1 MDHNNLYLDILT
13 ENNLENLNEN
23 HREIIV
29 LKLWELLGKVTERY
43 TMGDSSSVPEEVVEE
58 LLRSICFLLKIELG
72 DLKTSVVLLENGDLE
87 KILKFAWVNIEKD
100 IAKGKK
106 LLEAVIDSSIGV
118 DNISYID
125 TIAEIGK
132 GLKYYNYRFFAYQ
145 VNCSIDYQLSNALPE
160 NLQGI
165 EYINEYLKRLLFENK
180 FCSNFK
186 KEDIIEVLKS
196 YCSNY
201 EELLINIFE
210 PVLTNAIGLTLL
222 NKDIY
227 DLEISNIQA
236 KVLLENFRGNNSDD
250 LKAKIEK
257 AVDHI
262 CLKLSIKDDFEIKY
276 VKNTALNLVPR
287 IEAAVSNNDLQ
298 NIFLSFRS
306 QKEEIKDIFI
316 DNKSMDDEKL
326 RQLIDEIRTC
336 SFIKDKIKIIH
347 NEVNSLADLVE
358 ILNNCIWQD
367 EVEEL
372 INNIS
377 EEEIMLL
384 KYYLDNKE
392 NDNPS
397 NTGWENKFKE
407 ILDK

>member
-58 LLRSICFLLKIELG
+58 LLRSICFLLKRELG

>member
-58 LLRSICFLLKIELG
+58 LLRSICFLLKRELG

-132 GLKYYNYRFFAYQ
+132 GLKYYNYRFFAHQ

-180 FCSNFK
+180 F
-186 KEDIIEVLKS
+186 
-196 YCSNY
+196 CSNY

-306 QKEEIKDIFI
+306 Q
-316 DNKSMDDEKL
+316 
-326 RQLIDEIRTC
+326 
-336 SFIKDKIKIIH
+336 
-347 NEVNSLADLVE
+347 
-358 ILNNCIWQD
+358 
-367 EVEEL
+367 
-372 INNIS
+372 

-384 KYYLDNKE
+384 KYYLDNKG

-407 ILDK
+407 LLDKW

>member
-58 LLRSICFLLKIELG
+58 LLRSICFLLKRELG

-100 IAKGKK
+100 IAKEKK

-132 GLKYYNYRFFAYQ
+132 GLKYYNYRFFAHQ

-306 QKEEIKDIFI
+306 QKEEIKDVFI

-326 RQLIDEIRTC
+326 RDLIDEIRTC

-384 KYYLDNKE
+384 KYYLDNKG

-407 ILDK
+407 LLDK